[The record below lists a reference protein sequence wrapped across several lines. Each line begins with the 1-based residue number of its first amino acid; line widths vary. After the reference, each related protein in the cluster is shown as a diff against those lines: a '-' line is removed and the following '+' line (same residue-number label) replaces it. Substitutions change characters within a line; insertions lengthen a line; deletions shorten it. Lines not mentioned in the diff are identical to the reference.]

1 MFTLHH
7 FRDSCDKKSEAKA
20 ASALGNVHNKMSD
33 NHAALQFHQLDLDI
47 SSTERNESNGDLDY
61 LGQIRALRNLGATYE
76 AMGKLSDAISLHERH
91 LAVATQNDDVLGKAD
106 ALNCLGKR
114 SST

>member
-1 MFTLHH
+1 
-7 FRDSCDKKSEAKA
+7 
-20 ASALGNVHNKMSD
+20 MSD
-33 NHAALQFHQLDLDI
+33 SHAALQFHQLDLDI
-47 SSTERNESNGDLDY
+47 SSTEVQSNGDLDY

>member
-1 MFTLHH
+1 
-7 FRDSCDKKSEAKA
+7 
-20 ASALGNVHNKMSD
+20 MSD

-76 AMGKLSDAISLHERH
+76 AMGKLNDAISLHERH

-106 ALNCLGKR
+106 ALNCLGKKMLNENDCL
-114 SST
+114 T

>member
-61 LGQIRALRNLGATYE
+61 LGQIRALRNLGATSVF
-76 AMGKLSDAISLHERH
+76 GPFLTPSRQ
-91 LAVATQNDDVLGKAD
+91 LAARAKFSVYLVM
-106 ALNCLGKR
+106 
-114 SST
+114 